1 MGIFSNT
8 DFKKYSAPNTV
19 VVENTS
25 IDKGETNIKEVDE

>member
-19 VVENTS
+19 VEEVTS
-25 IDKGETNIKEVDE
+25 TSKDETNVNKTE